1 MSPAEQA
8 DSSAGVAEP
17 TGSETA
23 DEALS
28 PGHDPEA
35 ANDLPADAAVVTV
48 GLTKVYG
55 KNVALSDVSVLV
67 PTGSICGLIGP
78 NGAGKSTLMSI
89 VSTLLKPTHG
99 TATVFGRPITQP
111 AEIRPLIGYV
121 PDVLG
126 TYAGLSVTEYLRF
139 FADAYRIP
147 SADQPAIVDGLLEL
161 VDLGT
166 KRDSDVNTLSRGMKQ
181 RIALARALVH
191 QPKLLVLD
199 EPASGLDPRARVE
212 LKDILL
218 QLQSM
223 GTTVLISSHI
233 LGELEA
239 LCTHA
244 IILEQGRLVGM
255 EDLGAPADRVVVVVF
270 AGGETETFTVADED
284 AQVELVRALV
294 AEGRPVMSVS
304 EGVTGLQDRFLAL
317 TRGEL
322 N

>member
-1 MSPAEQA
+1 MSA
-8 DSSAGVAEP
+8 
-17 TGSETA
+17 SE
-23 DEALS
+23 DVE
-28 PGHDPEA
+28 
-35 ANDLPADAAVVTV
+35 AAVVSS
-48 GLTKVYG
+48 GLSKVYG
-55 KNVALSDVSVLV
+55 RNTALGDVSVRV
-67 PTGSICGLIGP
+67 PTGSVCGLIGP

-89 VSTLLKPTHG
+89 VSTLLKPTAG
-99 TATVFGRPITQP
+99 TATVFGRPITRP

-126 TYAGLSVTEYLRF
+126 TYTGLSVAEYLRF

-147 SADQPAIVDGLLEL
+147 SDDQPAVVDGLLKL
-161 VDLGT
+161 VDLET
-166 KRDSDVNTLSRGMKQ
+166 KRDSHIDTLSRGMKQ

-191 QPKLLVLD
+191 QPKLLILD

-218 QLQSM
+218 QLQST

-239 LCTHA
+239 MCTHA

-255 EDLGAPADRVVVVVF
+255 EDLGAPTERVVVVTF
-270 AGGETETFTVADED
+270 AGGETETFTVADEE
-284 AQVELVRALV
+284 AQVTLVRTLV
-294 AEGRPVMSVS
+294 VEGRPVVSVS
-304 EGVTGLQDRFLAL
+304 KGITGLEERFLAL
-317 TRGEL
+317 TREGL

>member
-1 MSPAEQA
+1 MTAAGDTETTVIEAETTAGDTAETAQTPSPVGV
-8 DSSAGVAEP
+8 DGLVAE
-17 TGSETA
+17 
-23 DEALS
+23 
-28 PGHDPEA
+28 
-35 ANDLPADAAVVTV
+35 AAVVTS

-55 KNVALSDVSVLV
+55 KNVALGEVSVVV
-67 PTGSICGLIGP
+67 PAGSVCALIGP

-89 VSTLLKPTHG
+89 VSTLLKPTVG
-99 TATVFGRPITQP
+99 TASVFGKPITKP

-126 TYAGLSVTEYLRF
+126 TYAGLTVNEYLRF
-139 FADAYRIP
+139 FADAYRVP
-147 SADQPAIVDGLLEL
+147 SGEQSAIVDGLLEL
-161 VDLGT
+161 VDLQS

-191 QPKLLVLD
+191 QPKLLILD

-218 QLQSM
+218 HLQSM

-239 LCTHA
+239 MCSHA
-244 IILEQGRLVGM
+244 IILEQGHLVGM
-255 EDLGAPADRVVVVVF
+255 EDLSAPAERAVVVTF
-270 AGGETETFTVADED
+270 AGGESETFTVADEE
-284 AQVELVRALV
+284 AHVELVRTLV
-294 AEGRPVMSVS
+294 NEGRPVVSVS
-304 EGVTGLQDRFLAL
+304 EGITGLEERFLAL

>member
-1 MSPAEQA
+1 MTSPQGPEPDDQPA
-8 DSSAGVAEP
+8 DS
-17 TGSETA
+17 
-23 DEALS
+23 
-28 PGHDPEA
+28 
-35 ANDLPADAAVVTV
+35 AVVTT
-48 GLTKVYG
+48 GLTKAYG
-55 KNVALSDVSVLV
+55 SNIALGNVSVVV

-89 VSTLLKPTHG
+89 VSTLLKPTSG
-99 TATVFGRPITQP
+99 TATVFGRPITKP

-147 SADQPAIVDGLLEL
+147 SDDQSGIVDGLLEL

-166 KRDSDVNTLSRGMKQ
+166 KRDSDINTLSRGMKQ

-191 QPKLLVLD
+191 QPKLLILD

-218 QLQSM
+218 HLRSM

-239 LCTHA
+239 MCTHA
-244 IILEQGRLVGM
+244 LILEHGSLVGM
-255 EDLGAPADRVVVVVF
+255 EDLTAPAERAVVVAF
-270 AGGETETFTVADED
+270 AGGETETFTVADEE
-284 AQVELVRALV
+284 AQVELVRSLV
-294 AEGRPVMSVS
+294 AEGRPVVSVS
-304 EGVTGLQDRFLAL
+304 EGITGLEERFLAL
-317 TRGEL
+317 TRGDL